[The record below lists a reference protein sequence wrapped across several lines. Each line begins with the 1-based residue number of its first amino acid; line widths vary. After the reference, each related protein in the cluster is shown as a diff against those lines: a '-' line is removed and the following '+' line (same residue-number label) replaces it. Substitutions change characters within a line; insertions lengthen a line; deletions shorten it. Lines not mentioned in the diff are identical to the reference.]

1 MVGWSPKAPVGWG
14 WWTRGSCRQNVLFND
29 GAAQQLPW
37 DRRGPAADVLW
48 PQSFPWGL
56 PSALI
61 QWRGLWWHQVCGN
74 PTTITMGCISSQYK
88 VSVYWKGK
96 WFPLQFDEPPL
107 LLHYS
112 VVFTSLFSS
121 FLLRDVWGLC
131 PINGNIWTLNPWPC
145 GIFGVIGIKKK
156 KKNSLPSNPWMKE
169 TPEHQNHWSIR
180 RLFES
185 VFWGKKT
192 FHWSVPIIF
201 MTRKHMSCQLY
212 CFPRWLFSS
221 ESSNSYPSVLHKL
234 LVSRP
239 NSPPIK
245 FAALNQ
251 IDLINKGKESCVS
264 ALQAEGQFKVETRAC
279 LKCS

>member
-156 KKNSLPSNPWMKE
+156 KKEFIAFQPMDERNSRTSEPLI
-169 TPEHQNHWSIR
+169 HQKTLWICILGEKNIPLKRSYN
-180 RLFES
+180 LYD
-185 VFWGKKT
+185 KKAYVL
-192 FHWSVPIIF
+192 SAV
-201 MTRKHMSCQLY
+201 
-212 CFPRWLFSS
+212 LFS
-221 ESSNSYPSVLHKL
+221 
-234 LVSRP
+234 
-239 NSPPIK
+239 
-245 FAALNQ
+245 
-251 IDLINKGKESCVS
+251 
-264 ALQAEGQFKVETRAC
+264 
-279 LKCS
+279 